1 MTVIPTFTLNNGITI
16 PAIGYG
22 TGTKWARNKKAANQD
37 GLDNNVIEA
46 VQTALTDGGF
56 THIDGAEVY
65 DTEEE
70 IGAAIKNS
78 GIPRSKL
85 FITTKVLPKIS
96 DPAAALHESLR
107 KLGVDYVDLYL
118 LHSPFLNQEE
128 HRISIEDAWKALET
142 LNAEG
147 KAKAIGVSNFRVE
160 DLERIH
166 AIAKVKPAINQIEF
180 NPYLQNQSPGIYK
193 YAQDHGILLQA
204 YTPLGPVIAGS
215 KDENAPLTPILAEL
229 GTKYN
234 KTPAQVIL
242 RWVYQNNVNAITTS
256 ASVDRQRQSLDIFDF
271 ELTNEEVERI
281 SDVGATYTSRTYWTH
296 KFDTS
301 NSRL

>member
-1 MTVIPTFTLNNGITI
+1 MTAIPTFTLNNGTTI

-22 TGTKWARNKKAANQD
+22 TGTKWASNKRASNQD
-37 GLDNNVIEA
+37 GLDANVIDA
-46 VQTALTDGGF
+46 VQNALTKGGF
-56 THIDGAEVY
+56 THIDGAEIY

-78 GIPRSKL
+78 GIPRSQL
-85 FITTKVLPKIS
+85 FITTKVLPKIA
-96 DPAAALHESLR
+96 DPVAALNESLK

-118 LHSPFLNQEE
+118 LHAPFVTKEANGIEL
-128 HRISIEDAWKALET
+128 EDAWKALET

-147 KAKAIGVSNFRVE
+147 KAKTIGVSNFRVE

-229 GTKYN
+229 GAKYN
-234 KTPAQVIL
+234 KTPAQIIL

-256 ASVDRQRQSLDIFDF
+256 ASVDRQRQALDIFDF
-271 ELTNEEVERI
+271 ELTKEELERI
-281 SDVGATYTSRTYWTH
+281 SDVGATYTSRIYWTN
-296 KFDTS
+296 KFDTN